1 MHIPNTKSIHGWM
14 VMGGI
19 SNMVMSIFFSFYFAK
34 FSKLPIKNNI
44 YQKKIF

>member
-19 SNMVMSIFFSFYFAK
+19 SNMVMSIFFF
-34 FSKLPIKNNI
+34 LLLC
-44 YQKKIF
+44 QIFQTSHKE